1 MQSRSG
7 SRYIITEELR
17 SEIAANSNNFCSLDE
32 LLLKSRSKKIVAV
45 GDVTTDRLKKAGIKL
60 FMEVVDLKTKRNVQ
74 GNFVHIKGS
83 LEVVNDPGTISLEM
97 FNLIGRLIRKGTGGR
112 IEVHGEEDLAVIPI
126 IYYSGFDTVVAY
138 GIPDKGLGCIDI
150 NPEIKGT
157 VNKLVERMKLQ

>member
-7 SRYIITEELR
+7 SKYIITEELR
-17 SEIAANSNNFCSLDE
+17 SEIAASSNNFCSLDE

-74 GNFVHIKGS
+74 GDFVHIKGS

>member
-74 GNFVHIKGS
+74 GDFVHIKGS

>member
-32 LLLKSRSKKIVAV
+32 LLLKSMSKKIVAV

-74 GNFVHIKGS
+74 GDFVHIKGS